1 MSKARR
7 GIARNILVAVSKLPF
22 KENGMFK
29 NRSIATFLAMVLFTA
44 PAWAQ
49 AQFPMQVPSGSS
61 AARGA
66 LPAESLSSP
75 SAAAR
80 FYEIGYEMAH
90 AENVSGPEADQAIIL
105 LTAAKTL
112 NRQMAG
118 VEPLLL
124 RLATRSADK
133 NYSDPVIFWLQKYVN
148 ASADRAVVTDAI
160 RYLLSRSNSREE
172 RRIMLERVAAQIKD
186 KNLAINSE
194 LATALGL
201 LMLEKGDSDRA
212 KFYLVQAYNNNK
224 FNRTAFMKLVE
235 LVPNEIGPAN
245 HLEHL
250 RLVVRE
256 NPLDLKEALRFAG
269 YAEQLQLYD
278 VAAPSYQYCAELF
291 RYLYPSEQLPAHI
304 YLPWASSC
312 YNSQRGPQICLQI
325 AENMRGTKRF
335 DILLE
340 AIAGRAAV
348 KVGKPEEAQRIL
360 QQAGQKAQELFLSGQ
375 GQPPAAGLSSGD
387 VEPVRPVT
395 AKQLAWFYCFA
406 DPNPAKAMDWANKA
420 YSAEPN
426 SPSTA
431 ALLAYV
437 LSTNNQLEWAK
448 PLVASSEQSQ
458 VGDMVQARIQ
468 LAAGNRP
475 NAIQAI
481 QSAIAKDPGSLAAE
495 KAREWLRQLGSQ
507 YMPPADTR
515 TLVAFLAERLGNAS
529 VPQFVAPDKMMDVQ
543 FSLRGSDFSYGNE
556 IEGVVSIVNKG
567 VEPLII
573 TDNSLFQ
580 GNIRVTARVAGGLT
594 REIPNLLSETIRT
607 DLAVLPGR
615 GCVST
620 RRLSTGELRSLLLT
634 CPQAAL
640 DIQFT
645 LYLDPVVTDNGQ
657 ISNRLVDVKPVT
669 ISLKRPAVPVTG
681 EFVRS
686 RFNAIASGQESQ
698 KVQAAR
704 LFTGLLKEQNF
715 LAASGT
721 LYPFQ
726 YADWLPGQLRQSLV
740 SPSGLLLGGAQGD
753 WAVKVNAMADL
764 LYLPLDQE
772 LSSVVAKNLN
782 HPLWPVRLMAV
793 YLLAKSSVGSF
804 ANVLDWVAKNDT
816 DDLVRSMA
824 VSLQSASAAGMM
836 LRAPAPQSAPPL
848 PATLQ

>member
-1 MSKARR
+1 
-7 GIARNILVAVSKLPF
+7 
-22 KENGMFK
+22 MFK
-29 NRSIATFLAMVLFTA
+29 NRSIATFLAMVLFAA

-49 AQFPMQVPSGSS
+49 AQFPKQVSSGAA
-61 AARGA
+61 AARA
-66 LPAESLSSP
+66 VPPVQSLSSP

-80 FYEIGYEMAH
+80 FYDIGYEIAH
-90 AENVSGPEADQAIIL
+90 AENLSGPEADQAIIL
-105 LTAAKTL
+105 LTAAKSL
-112 NRQMAG
+112 NSQMAG

-124 RLATRSADK
+124 RAVTRSADK
-133 NYSDPVIFWLQKYVN
+133 NYSDPVIFWLQKYVSE
-148 ASADRAVVTDAI
+148 SADRAVVADAI

-172 RRIMLERVAAQIKD
+172 RRIMLERVAAEVKD

-194 LATALGL
+194 LATALGV

-224 FNRTAFMKLVE
+224 YNRAAFAKLME
-235 LVPNEIGPAN
+235 LAPNEIGPAN

-291 RYLYPSEQLPAHI
+291 RYLYPTEQLPAHI

-312 YNSQRGPQICLQI
+312 YNSQRGLQTCLQI
-325 AENMRGTKRF
+325 AENMRGAKRF

-360 QQAGQKAQELFLSGQ
+360 RQAGQQAEALYQSGQ
-375 GQPPAAGLSSGD
+375 EQPPATGQDG
-387 VEPVRPVT
+387 VETEAVRPVT

-406 DPNPAKAMDWANKA
+406 DPNPAKALDWANKA
-420 YSAEPN
+420 YSTEPN
-426 SPSTA
+426 SPSTT
-431 ALLAYV
+431 ALLAYA
-437 LSTNNQLEWAK
+437 LSINNQLEWAK
-448 PLVASSEQSQ
+448 PLLATAEQSQ
-458 VGDMVQARIQ
+458 VADMVLAKVQ

-475 NAIQAI
+475 NVIQTI
-481 QSAIAKDPGSLAAE
+481 QSAVAKDPGSLAAE
-495 KAREWLRQLGSQ
+495 KAKEWLRQLGSP
-507 YMPPADTR
+507 YVPPADTR
-515 TLVAFLAERLGNAS
+515 ALVAFLAERLGNAF
-529 VPQFVAPDKMMDVQ
+529 VPQFVSPEKMLDVQ
-543 FSLRGSDFSYGNE
+543 FSLRGTDFSYGNE
-556 IEGVVSIVNKG
+556 LEGVIAVVNRG
-567 VEPLII
+567 VEPLIV
-573 TDNSLFQ
+573 TDDSLFQ
-580 GNIRVTARVAGGLT
+580 GNIRVSAQVAGNLT
-594 REIPNLLSETIRT
+594 KDIPNLVSDTIRT
-607 DLAVLPGR
+607 SLAVPPGR
-615 GCVST
+615 SLACT
-620 RRLSTGELRSLLLT
+620 RRLSTGELRGLLMT

-681 EFVRS
+681 EYVRS

-698 KVQAAR
+698 KVQTAL

-715 LAASGT
+715 LALNGT

-726 YADWLPGQLRQSLV
+726 YADWLPGQLRLSLV
-740 SPSGLLLGGAQGD
+740 SPSGLLLGGSQGD
-753 WAVKVNAMADL
+753 WTVKVNAMADM

-772 LSSVVAKNLN
+772 LTGVVAKNLN

-793 YLLAKSSVGSF
+793 YLLAKSSAGSF
-804 ANVLDWVAKNDT
+804 ANVLEWVAKNDT

-836 LRAPAPQSAPPL
+836 LRAPAPQFTPPL
-848 PATLQ
+848 PATLR

>member
-1 MSKARR
+1 
-7 GIARNILVAVSKLPF
+7 
-22 KENGMFK
+22 MFK

-49 AQFPMQVPSGSS
+49 AQFPQQPVAGPA
-61 AARGA
+61 AARTA
-66 LPAESLSSP
+66 RPVESVSSP

-80 FYEIGYEMAH
+80 FYEIGYEIAH
-90 AENVSGPEADQAIIL
+90 SENISGPEADQAIIL
-105 LTAAKTL
+105 LTAAKSL
-112 NRQMAG
+112 NSQMAG

-124 RLATRSADK
+124 RLVTRSADK
-133 NYSDPVIFWLQKYVN
+133 NYSDPVIFWLQKYVSD
-148 ASADRAVVTDAI
+148 SADRAVVADAI

-172 RRIMLERVAAQIKD
+172 RRIMLERVAAQVKD

-201 LMLEKGDSDRA
+201 LMLEKGDADRA

-224 FNRTAFMKLVE
+224 YNRTAFAKLVE
-235 LVPNEIGPAN
+235 LAPNEIGPTN

-304 YLPWASSC
+304 YLPWASTC
-312 YNSQRGPQICLQI
+312 YNSQRGLQTCLQI
-325 AENMRGTKRF
+325 AENMRSAQRF

-340 AIAGRAAV
+340 AMAGRAAV

-360 QQAGQKAQELFLSGQ
+360 QQAGQKAEALFLSAQGESQTLGQ
-375 GQPPAAGLSSGD
+375 GGMD
-387 VEPVRPVT
+387 VESVRPVT
-395 AKQLAWFYCFA
+395 AKQLAWFYSFA
-406 DPNPAKAMDWANKA
+406 DPNPAKALDWANKA

-426 SPSTA
+426 SPSTT
-431 ALLAYV
+431 ALLAYA
-437 LSTNNQLEWAK
+437 LSINNQLEWAK
-448 PLVASSEQSQ
+448 PLLATAEQSQ
-458 VGDMVQARIQ
+458 VADMVLAKVQ
-468 LAAGNRP
+468 LAAGNRQSV
-475 NAIQAI
+475 IQTI
-481 QSAIAKDPGSLAAE
+481 QSAVAKDPGSLAAE
-495 KAREWLRQLGSQ
+495 KAKEWLRQLGSP
-507 YMPPADTR
+507 YVPPADTR
-515 TLVAFLAERLGNAS
+515 ALVAFLAERLGNAF
-529 VPQFVAPDKMMDVQ
+529 VPQFVAPEKMLDVQ
-543 FSLRGSDFSYGNE
+543 FSLRGTDYSYGNE
-556 IEGVVSIVNKG
+556 LEGVIAVVNKG
-567 VEPLII
+567 VEPLIV

-580 GNIRVTARVAGGLT
+580 GNIRVSARVAGHLT
-594 REIPNLLSETIRT
+594 REIPNLVSDTIRT
-607 DLAVLPGR
+607 NLAVPPGR
-615 GCVST
+615 SLTCVQ
-620 RRLSTGELRSLLLT
+620 RLSTGELRNVLMT

-669 ISLKRPAVPVTG
+669 ISLKRPPIQVTG
-681 EFVRS
+681 EYVRS

-698 KVQAAR
+698 KLQTAL

-715 LAASGT
+715 LAINGT

-726 YADWLPGQLRQSLV
+726 YADWLPGQLRLSLV

-753 WAVKVNAMADL
+753 WAVKVNAMADM

-772 LSSVVAKNLN
+772 LTGVVAKNLN

-793 YLLAKSSVGSF
+793 YLLAKGSVGSF
-804 ANVLDWVAKNDT
+804 ANVLEWVAKNDT

-824 VSLQSASAAGMM
+824 LSLQSASAAGVM
-836 LRAPAPQSAPPL
+836 LRAPTSGPVPPL
-848 PATLQ
+848 PATLR

>member
-1 MSKARR
+1 
-7 GIARNILVAVSKLPF
+7 
-22 KENGMFK
+22 MFK

-49 AQFPMQVPSGSS
+49 AQFPKQTPSGPSP
-61 AARGA
+61 AR
-66 LPAESLSSP
+66 PARPVESLTSP

-80 FYEIGYEMAH
+80 FWEIGYEIAH
-90 AENVSGPEADQAIIL
+90 AENIRGPEADQAIIL
-105 LTAAKTL
+105 LTAAKSL
-112 NRQMAG
+112 NSQLAG
-118 VEPLLL
+118 AEPLLL
-124 RLATRSADK
+124 KLAARSADK

-148 ASADRAVVTDAI
+148 ESADRAVVADAI
-160 RYLLSRSNSREE
+160 RCLLSRSNSREE
-172 RRIMLERVAAQIKD
+172 RRIMLERVAGAIKD

-201 LMLEKGDSDRA
+201 VMLEKGDSDRA

-224 FNRTAFMKLVE
+224 YNRTAFAKLLE
-235 LVPNEIGPAN
+235 LAPNEIGPAS

-278 VAAPSYQYCAELF
+278 VAASTYQYCAELF

-312 YNSQRGPQICLQI
+312 YNSQRGLPTCLQI
-325 AENMRGTKRF
+325 AENMRGVKRF

-340 AIAGRAAV
+340 AFAGRAAG

-360 QQAGQKAQELFLSGQ
+360 QQAGQKAQELFQSQEGQ
-375 GQPPAAGLSSGD
+375 SQVTKPGSGD
-387 VEPVRPVT
+387 MEAVRPVT

-406 DPNPAKAMDWANKA
+406 DPNPAKALDWANKA

-426 SPSTA
+426 SPSTT
-431 ALLAYV
+431 ALLAYA
-437 LSTNNQLEWAK
+437 LSVNNQLEWAK
-448 PLVASSEQSQ
+448 PLLASAEQSQ
-458 VGDMVQARIQ
+458 VADMVQAKIQ
-468 LAAGNRP
+468 LAAGNRQ
-475 NAIQAI
+475 NVIQTI
-481 QSAIAKDPGSLAAE
+481 QGAIAKDPGSLAAE
-495 KAREWLRQLGSQ
+495 KAKDWLRQLGSQ
-507 YMPPADTR
+507 YVPPADTR
-515 TLVAFLAERLGNAS
+515 TLVAFLAERLGNAI
-529 VPQFVAPDKMMDVQ
+529 VPQFVPPDKMLDVQ
-543 FSLRGSDFSYGNE
+543 FTLRGADFSYGNE
-556 IEGVVSIVNKG
+556 VEGIIAVVNKG

-580 GNIRVTARVAGGLT
+580 GNIRVSARVAGHLT
-594 REIPNLLSETIRT
+594 REIPNLVSDTIRT
-607 DLAVLPGR
+607 DLVVPPGR
-615 GCVST
+615 SLVCT
-620 RRLSTGELRSLLLT
+620 QRLSTGELRSLLMT

-645 LYLDPVVTDNGQ
+645 LYLDPVVTDRGE

-669 ISLKRPAVPVTG
+669 ISLKRPPVQVTG
-681 EFVRS
+681 DYVRS

-698 KVQAAR
+698 KVQTAR

-715 LAASGT
+715 LAINGT

-726 YADWLPGQLRQSLV
+726 YADWLPGQLRLSLV
-740 SPSGLLLGGAQGD
+740 NPSGLLLGGSQGG

-772 LSSVVAKNLN
+772 LTGVVAKNLN

-793 YLLAKSSVGSF
+793 YLLAKSSVSSF
-804 ANVLDWVAKNDT
+804 TNVLDWVVKNDT

-824 VSLQSASAAGMM
+824 LSLQATPPAGMM
-836 LRAPAPQSAPPL
+836 LRAPAPEQFMPPL
-848 PATLQ
+848 PATLR